1 MLRMKEFFNGAD
13 GRSLMVDVSA
23 GLVLGA
29 QPGLEDF
36 EAALK
41 LILPLVDGAVCAPG
55 RLRGLEGRTMQEAGL
70 LMRMDWSNSRRGR
83 DFVLPPAQ
91 IQTFPLFSAKE
102 ASDFGAVGMAISFL
116 LGYEEEI
123 EAACMKATVTLALE
137 GKAVGM
143 PLVVE
148 VCPTGPR
155 VSLPGKAVELGASY
169 ALEGGA
175 DAIAIP
181 YPGTASLKTISQ
193 FVSVPWLVKPT
204 SFAAAEK
211 EVEEALVLGCAGVW
225 LDHTLF
231 SLADPQQT
239 LQRLAEL
246 VHQNEIA
253 SPLKNGGGQ

>member
-13 GRSLMVDVSA
+13 SRSLIIDVSA
-23 GLVLGA
+23 GMVLGA
-29 QPGLEDF
+29 LPGLEDF
-36 EAALK
+36 AATLRPS
-41 LILPLVDGAVCAPG
+41 LALVDGVVCAPG
-55 RLRGLEGRTMQEAGL
+55 RLRGLEGRTKQEAGL

-91 IQTFPLFSAKE
+91 IRTFPLFSAKE

-116 LGYEEEI
+116 LGYEEDI

-175 DAIAIP
+175 DVIALP

-211 EVEEALVLGCAGVW
+211 EVEEALALDGAGVW

-239 LQRLAEL
+239 LQWLAEL
-246 VHQNEIA
+246 VHPN
-253 SPLKNGGGQ
+253 KGGGQ